1 MELRC
6 MPYVRARAILNR
18 IQGGELGLK
27 YLRMNVSELIHRLYI
42 HCGTNKY
49 PDGRGFRA
57 CFFDDFDQNSV
68 EVLKLGGISV
78 PHFKALL
85 CGYLL

>member
-1 MELRC
+1 MLEKKLG
-6 MPYVRARAILNR
+6 PYFLFVYVNVNR
-18 IQGGELGLK
+18 I
-27 YLRMNVSELIHRLYI
+27 YT
-42 HCGTNKY
+42 GTNKY
-49 PDGRGFRA
+49 PDDRGFRA